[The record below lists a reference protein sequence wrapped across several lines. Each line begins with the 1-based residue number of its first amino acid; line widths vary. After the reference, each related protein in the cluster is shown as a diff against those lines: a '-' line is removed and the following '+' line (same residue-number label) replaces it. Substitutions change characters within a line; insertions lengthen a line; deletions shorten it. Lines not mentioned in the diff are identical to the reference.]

1 MTRITSHRRQIA
13 DLCTMTHAQRRYL
26 QQGPSRE
33 WAITQL
39 AAKQMGLITRRQL
52 LDFGLS
58 ARAIDYRVAAGHL
71 IRCLPGVYRYP
82 AAPRGWTQDLL
93 ATCLWSDGV
102 ASHRAAAALWHL
114 AGTKPGIV
122 EITTTRY
129 LNAPDHITLH
139 RADLS
144 GTADKGALGA
154 IPVTSPVRT
163 LIDLAAVVPKEDL
176 ELALDD
182 ALHRRVVNLGKLG
195 DRVVTLGSRGRC
207 GLATLRTLIAEL
219 STTPRV
225 PTKFERVLAK
235 VLAVPAWPS
244 PEREYE
250 VRDRSR
256 FIARID
262 FAWPEAKVG
271 VEADSFKWHSSPAAF
286 RRDRERS
293 NELTQRGWR
302 LHRVT
307 WWDAIEHPAEVRASV
322 ACLLGVGHII

>member
-1 MTRITSHRRQIA
+1 
-13 DLCTMTHAQRRYL
+13 
-26 QQGPSRE
+26 
-33 WAITQL
+33 
-39 AAKQMGLITRRQL
+39 MGLITRRQL
-52 LDFGLS
+52 LDLGLS

-82 AAPRGWTQDLL
+82 AAPRGWKQDLL
-93 ATCLWSDGV
+93 AACLWSNGV
-102 ASHRAAAALWHL
+102 ASHRAAAALWRL
-114 AGTKPGIV
+114 AGTSPGLIEV
-122 EITTTRY
+122 TTARY
-129 LNAPDHITLH
+129 LNAPDHIALH

-154 IPVTSPVRT
+154 IPVTSPTRT
-163 LIDLAAVVPKEDL
+163 LIDLAAAVSKEDL

-182 ALHRRVVNLGKLG
+182 ALHRGVVNLERL
-195 DRVVTLGSRGRC
+195 RVRMTTLGSRGRC
-207 GLATLRTLIAEL
+207 GLATLRALTAEL
-219 STTPRV
+219 GSTPRV
-225 PTKFERVLAK
+225 PTKFERILAK
-235 VLAVPAWPS
+235 VLSGPGWPE

-250 VRDRSR
+250 VVDG
-256 FIARID
+256 ARLVARVD

-307 WWDAIEHPAEVRASV
+307 WWDAIEHPDEVRAAV
-322 ACLLGVGHII
+322 ATLLGVGRIL